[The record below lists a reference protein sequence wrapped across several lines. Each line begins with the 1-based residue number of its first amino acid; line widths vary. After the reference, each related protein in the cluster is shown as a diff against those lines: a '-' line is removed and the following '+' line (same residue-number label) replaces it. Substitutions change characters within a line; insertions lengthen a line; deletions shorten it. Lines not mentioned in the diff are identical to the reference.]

1 MNQRNR
7 DTIFFLVLIVVALW
21 LGVLNTPYAAVSKDR
36 AVAMFKKLSPPGIT
50 LSFKN
55 SAVVQAESYGRHVTI
70 YNGMLNFVDN
80 ESQLALVIGHEL
92 GHIANGDGQTGTPTF
107 DMEYAADLYG
117 FKLAGARGYN
127 ACHGT
132 KLFLKFSRLPK
143 NIVWSYAHPKAL
155 DRYKALAKYC
165 K

>member
-7 DTIFFLVLIVVALW
+7 DILFFLVLTITALW
-21 LGVLNTPYAAVSKDR
+21 LGAINTSYASVSKER
-36 AVAMFKKLSPPGIT
+36 AMSIFRQIAPPGIT

-55 SAVVQAESYGRHVTI
+55 SGVVQAESYGRHVTI
-70 YNGMLNFVDN
+70 YEGMLQFVDN
-80 ESQLALVIGHEL
+80 DSQLALVIGHEL

-107 DMEYAADLYG
+107 AMEYGADLYG
-117 FKLAGARGYN
+117 FKLAKAKGYN
-127 ACHGT
+127 ACRGL
-132 KLFLKFSRLPK
+132 KLFLKFSKLPK